1 MWTFALTVTG
11 LGGLWLVARH
21 WQGWILYL
29 INELLWLVYGVSTG
43 QHPVI
48 VMAVLWFILGARNL
62 VVTRRSQH
70 AVRPTPDLP
79 VVQPELRDDD
89 GDGDALAVDLS
100 VMRAQQRLRIDADE
114 WRSRPFWRPY

>member
-29 INELLWLVYGVSTG
+29 INELLWLVYGASTH

-70 AVRPTPDLP
+70 ALARTPDLP
-79 VVQPELRDDD
+79 SVQPDLQQGGVDGNAIADHLRLLPGQAD
-89 GDGDALAVDLS
+89 
-100 VMRAQQRLRIDADE
+100 RLRRAVE
-114 WRSRPFWRPY
+114 REEHPWRPY

>member
-29 INELLWLVYGVSTG
+29 INELLWLVYGVTTS

-48 VMAVLWFILGARNL
+48 VMAVLWFVLGARNL
-62 VVTRRSQH
+62 VVTRRSQN
-70 AVRPTPDLP
+70 ALSASPDLP
-79 VVQPELRDDD
+79 VVQPDVRADD
-89 GDGDALAVDLS
+89 GDRRADPLDLRNLPP
-100 VMRAQQRLRIDADE
+100 VERR
-114 WRSRPFWRPY
+114 WWPGF